1 MTPFDWT
8 DYLTVARI
16 LAIRPDDASRRSA
29 VSRAYYACYGI
40 AARYAIDHE
49 FPHAV
54 VTHDRVWGW
63 YRHLDTPTGRE
74 INILGKR
81 IKERR
86 IAADYQ
92 ADDAWVA
99 QQAITICDWANDLLA
114 LLRALPD
121 DPEPQLTIDAPSVT

>member
-1 MTPFDWT
+1 MTPFNWT
-8 DYLTVARI
+8 DYLPLARV
-16 LAIRPDDASRRSA
+16 LAAQADSAARRSA

-40 AARYAIDHE
+40 AVRYALDHD
-49 FPHAV
+49 FPHRI

-63 YRHLDTPTGRE
+63 YRQLDDPTGRE

-92 ADDAWVA
+92 ADDPRVA
-99 QQAITICDWANDLLA
+99 RQAITICDWADELLA
-114 LLRALPD
+114 LLRALAD
-121 DPEPQLTIDAPSVT
+121 SPEPRPAPELLE